1 VRAVAPQEELDRTV
15 NAIKNAISTRLALQ
29 HIFTRARSHRAQ
41 VTRVSRAVS
50 HHVAT
55 LRGAAQFTVHPGP
68 QTGSRVCRSHSVG
81 ERRWRQKR
89 KEANIKQTNKQTNK
103 QTQRRYLKSSIPAFQ
118 ALSLGAVGNLRR
130 RKEKRITV
138 ASGSSRQQQLGRHG
152 TSSSLKKNWP

>member
-1 VRAVAPQEELDRTV
+1 VRAAAPQEELDRAV

-29 HIFTRARSHRAQ
+29 HNFTRARSHRDP
-41 VTRVSRAVS
+41 VTRASRAVS

-55 LRGAAQFTVHPGP
+55 LRGGAQFTVHPGP

-81 ERRWRQKR
+81 EKRWRQKR
-89 KEANIKQTNKQTNK
+89 KEANQSNK

-130 RKEKRITV
+130 RKE
-138 ASGSSRQQQLGRHG
+138 
-152 TSSSLKKNWP
+152 